1 MNSEEI
7 RADLDHFLKAYY
19 KDTYIVYLDVPN
31 KILEIQLKI
40 SDFERK
46 YVRLFYGDN
55 RKIFTE
61 ATEKTEK
68 DLNTIDSVFL
78 RIDEDGVF
86 FGKSDFDV
94 SASNAAAYY
103 LLNRYLEEMMD
114 LLPER
119 LEQYRQ
125 QILLN

>member
-61 ATEKTEK
+61 ATEKTDK

-103 LLNRYLEEMMD
+103 LLSRYLEEMMD

>member
-103 LLNRYLEEMMD
+103 LLSRYLEEMMD